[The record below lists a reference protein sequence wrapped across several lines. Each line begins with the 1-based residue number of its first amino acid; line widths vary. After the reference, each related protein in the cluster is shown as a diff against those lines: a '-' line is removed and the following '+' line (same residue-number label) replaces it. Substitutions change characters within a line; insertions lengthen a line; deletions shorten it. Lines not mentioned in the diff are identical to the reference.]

1 MTSSI
6 KDVAK
11 LAGTSIT
18 TVSRVLN
25 PGMHPVNKK
34 TRERVEAAITEL
46 NYKPNQLA
54 RALKSSC
61 SHLIGIL
68 VGDGSDPYFAKVIR
82 GVSKYAQEKGY
93 ITIICNTDRD
103 PVLISKYLEVL
114 KDYNA
119 DGVILAGGGVMN
131 NENKEQAEKFFTDL
145 VTNGTPIMAL
155 SQQYLDIPQIRIDDT
170 AAAYEMTKYLI
181 SQGHERI
188 GFVSGPQNLLTSAVR
203 LEGYKRALEEAGL
216 TFLPELIAD
225 GDFTFSSGE
234 KAIQYYASLPKQPTA
249 IFTANDQEAVGCI
262 NQLRK
267 MDLRVPADVSVAG
280 FDDIEYAEHV
290 YPSLTTVRVPME
302 KLGKTGAEQLITA
315 IETGEKIPDVMIV
328 PHEIVIRN
336 SVKKLNWK

>member
-1 MTSSI
+1 MTSNI

-11 LAGTSIT
+11 LAGTSPT

-25 PGMHPVNKK
+25 PGYHPVSKR
-34 TRERVEAAITEL
+34 TRERVEAAITQL

-54 RALKSSC
+54 RALKSST

-82 GVSKYAQEKGY
+82 GVSKSAQGRGY

-103 PVLISKYLEVL
+103 PELVYKYLKIL
-114 KDYNA
+114 KEYNA
-119 DGVILAGGGVMN
+119 DGIILAGGGVMDK
-131 NENKEQAEKFFTDL
+131 ENKERAEQIFNDL
-145 VTNGTPIMAL
+145 LSNGTPIMAL
-155 SQQYLDIPQIRIDDT
+155 SQQYMEVPQIRIDDT
-170 AAAYEMTKYLI
+170 LAACEMTKYLI

-188 GFVSGPQNLLTSAVR
+188 GFVSGPENLLTSSMR
-203 LEGYKRALEEAGL
+203 LNGYRQALEEAGIS
-216 TFLPELIAD
+216 FIPEFVAE
-225 GDFTFSSGE
+225 GNFTFESGE
-234 KAIQYYASLPKQPTA
+234 KAIQYFASLPKQPTA

-267 MDLRVPADVSVAG
+267 IDLRVPEDVSVAG

-302 KLGKTGAEQLITA
+302 KLGEIGAEQLINA
-315 IETGEKIPDVMIV
+315 IETGEKIQNVMIL
-328 PHEIVIRN
+328 PHEVVIRN